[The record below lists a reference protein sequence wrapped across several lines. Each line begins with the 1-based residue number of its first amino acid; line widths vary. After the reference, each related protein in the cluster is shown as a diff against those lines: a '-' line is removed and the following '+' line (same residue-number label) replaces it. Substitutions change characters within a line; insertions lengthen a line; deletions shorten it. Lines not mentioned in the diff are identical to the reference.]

1 VSVEEKTVKFT
12 MKAIGGAFE
21 GKLAEDG
28 KSIDGKWSQG
38 PASLPLKLT
47 PGEKVGPPKRPQEPK
62 KPYPYRDEE
71 VQYENVEGGV
81 KIAGT
86 LTSPQE
92 GGPFP
97 AVLLISGSGPQDRN
111 EEIMGHKPFL
121 VLADY
126 LTRRGIA
133 VLRVDD
139 RGVGGST
146 GKVGVSTI
154 EDHVG
159 DALAGIEFLKSRKE
173 IDAGKIGL
181 VGHSEGGLVAPAA
194 AVKSPDVAFIVLL
207 AGTGVRGDQIV
218 YSQGELIAKSAG
230 ASADAI
236 AKNTDLQR
244 KLFAVLKET
253 QDDEQAATQMREV
266 VKAWKEQLTDA
277 ERATFDKIEQL
288 LDAQLKTFTNPWFR
302 HFLAYDPK
310 PVLEMVQCPVL
321 AIVGELDLQ
330 VPPDENLP
338 AIEAALKKAGNR
350 DYTVKELPGLNHL
363 FQAATTGSPLEY
375 GQIEETFNPAALK
388 VVGDWIAERTK
399 AH

>member
-1 VSVEEKTVKFT
+1 
-12 MKAIGGAFE
+12 MG
-21 GKLAEDG
+21 D
-28 KSIDGKWSQG
+28 
-38 PASLPLKLT
+38 
-47 PGEKVGPPKRPQEPK
+47 
-62 KPYPYRDEE
+62 
-71 VQYENVEGGV
+71 
-81 KIAGT
+81 
-86 LTSPQE
+86 
-92 GGPFP
+92 GPFP